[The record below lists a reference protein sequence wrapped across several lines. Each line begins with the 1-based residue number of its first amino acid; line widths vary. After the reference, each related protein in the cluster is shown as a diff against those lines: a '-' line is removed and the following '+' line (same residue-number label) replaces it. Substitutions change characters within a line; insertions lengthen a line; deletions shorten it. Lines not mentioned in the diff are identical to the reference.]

1 VQVIKI
7 HLPASLY
14 VRVFTKTV
22 VPLSMQINFVNL
34 PSSLYSI
41 AVECPGVFVQLSLA
55 ASVFVLPSIALFFYD

>member
-1 VQVIKI
+1 MQVIKI

-14 VRVFTKTV
+14 VSVFTKTV

-34 PSSLYSI
+34 PFVSYSI

-55 ASVFVLPSIALFFYD
+55 ASVLIFPSIVISF